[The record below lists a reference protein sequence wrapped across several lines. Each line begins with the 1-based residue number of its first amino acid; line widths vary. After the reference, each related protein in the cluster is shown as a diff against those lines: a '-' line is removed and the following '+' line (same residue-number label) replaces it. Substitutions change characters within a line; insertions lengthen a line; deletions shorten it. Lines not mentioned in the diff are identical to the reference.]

1 MLNRIVAV
9 IVILPIALVLIA
21 LAVANRGGV
30 DFTVDPFHPGNPALT
45 VHWPLFVYLF
55 IAMAAG
61 MVVGSMATWLRQG
74 QYRKQAREKAAE
86 VRKLTGNASQAT
98 GSSVAPATPR

>member
-9 IVILPIALVLIA
+9 IIILPIAIVLIA

-30 DFTVDPFHPGNPALT
+30 DFTIDPCHPGNPVLT

-55 IAMAAG
+55 IAMAIG
-61 MVVGSMATWLRQG
+61 LMVGSMATWLRQG

-86 VRKLTGNASQAT
+86 VRRLTSNMSTGT
-98 GSSVAPATPR
+98 GSSVAPVAPR

>member
-9 IVILPIALVLIA
+9 IIILPIAIVLIA

-30 DFTVDPFHPGNPALT
+30 DFTIDPFHPGNPALT

-55 IAMAAG
+55 IAMAIG
-61 MVVGSMATWLRQG
+61 LMVGSMATWLRQG

-86 VRKLTGNASQAT
+86 VRRLTGNMSTGT
-98 GSSVAPATPR
+98 GSSVAPVAPR